1 VRHEEA
7 EMTMLTEVL
16 TGGVRGGT
24 SILYAALGE
33 SVSERAGVVNLGTE
47 GSMLAGAL
55 AGYAIAAETGSPWF
69 GVLAGAVAGG
79 MLAAVHAWVVL
90 HRGGN
95 QLATGLVVL
104 FLGLGLTSL
113 FGTGY
118 VQKLAPTFR
127 VWDVPLLSD
136 IPGVGSVLFQQ
147 DPLVY
152 LSYVAVPALWWL
164 ISRSRWGVILRS
176 AGERSEVLVSTG
188 HRVLPVQYA
197 AVIAGGM
204 LAGIGGVHLSTA
216 YTKAWFENMAQ
227 GRGFVAVAVVMFAAR
242 QPFKVAG
249 GAYLFGAALAL
260 SPALQARG
268 YAINQF
274 ALDAIPYLTTLVV
287 LVVLGRRRAA
297 DLPEGLNKVFE
308 ATPSARSG

>member
-1 VRHEEA
+1 MSMVA
-7 EMTMLTEVL
+7 EVL

-33 SVSERAGVVNLGTE
+33 TVSERAGVVNLGTE
-47 GSMLAGAL
+47 GSILAGAL
-55 AGYAIAAETGSPWF
+55 TGYAVAAETGSPWL

-79 MLAAVHAWVVL
+79 LLALVHAYMVL
-90 HRGGN
+90 ERGAN

-113 FGTGY
+113 FGVSY
-118 VQKLAPTFR
+118 VQALAPTFS
-127 VWDVPLLSD
+127 PAAIPGLSD
-136 IPGVGSVLFQQ
+136 IPFVGGILFNQ

-152 LSYVAVPALWWL
+152 LSYGFVPVASWF
-164 ISRSRWGVILRS
+164 IFRSRWGVLLRA
-176 AGERSEVLVSTG
+176 AGERSEVLTAHG
-188 HRVLPVQYA
+188 HPVKRVQYL
-197 AVIAGGM
+197 AVVAGGM

-242 QPFKVAG
+242 RPYRVAG

-274 ALDAIPYLTTLVV
+274 ALDAVPYVVTLLV
-287 LVVLGRRRAA
+287 LIAFGRRRSL
-297 DLPEGLNKVFE
+297 DIPEGLSKVFD
-308 ATPSARSG
+308 ASPSG